1 VKKKNRFTFLSL
13 KNEEKENECEGEEK
27 KKKNGKMEKWNEE
40 IKIKK

>member
-13 KNEEKENECEGEEK
+13 KEEKENECEGEEK
-27 KKKNGKMEKWNEE
+27 KMEKWNEE